1 MRLSKYFL
9 PVLKETP
16 AEAQIAS
23 HRLMLR
29 AGMIKQAS
37 AGIYSWLPLGFKV
50 LRKLENIVHEE
61 QVRAGHIPMLMP
73 TLQSADLW
81 RESGRYDAYGPE
93 MLRIRDRQDRD
104 MLYGPTNEELI
115 TDIFRSHVGSY
126 RDLPLTL
133 YHIQWKFRDEI
144 RPRFG
149 VMRGREFFMKD
160 GYNFDLTKED
170 ALHAYNRHL
179 VSYLRTYERMG
190 LQAIPMRADSGPIGG
205 DDTHEFLVLAETGES
220 EVFYDS
226 EITDLKFGE
235 REIDYTDKA
244 QCQAVLEEFTSRYAR
259 TDETHDEAIFN
270 QIPEDRR
277 RVARGIEVGQ
287 IFYFGTKYSE
297 PMGATVQG
305 PDGKPVPVHMGSHG
319 IGVSRLVGAIIEASH
334 DDRGIIWPEGVTPFH
349 AGIVNLKQGDGEAD
363 AACEKLYAAL
373 KAKGLDPLYDD
384 RDERAGGKFATMDLI
399 GLPWR
404 ITVGP
409 RGLKNGVVELTSRRT
424 GESEEM
430 APDAAVERIAEIYAP
445 HRGEAGTV
453 EPMADRSFHTW
464 M

>member
-149 VMRGREFFMKD
+149 VMRG
-160 GYNFDLTKED
+160 
-170 ALHAYNRHL
+170 
-179 VSYLRTYERMG
+179 
-190 LQAIPMRADSGPIGG
+190 
-205 DDTHEFLVLAETGES
+205 
-220 EVFYDS
+220 
-226 EITDLKFGE
+226 
-235 REIDYTDKA
+235 
-244 QCQAVLEEFTSRYAR
+244 
-259 TDETHDEAIFN
+259 
-270 QIPEDRR
+270 
-277 RVARGIEVGQ
+277 
-287 IFYFGTKYSE
+287 
-297 PMGATVQG
+297 
-305 PDGKPVPVHMGSHG
+305 
-319 IGVSRLVGAIIEASH
+319 AS
-334 DDRGIIWPEGVTPFH
+334 
-349 AGIVNLKQGDGEAD
+349 
-363 AACEKLYAAL
+363 
-373 KAKGLDPLYDD
+373 
-384 RDERAGGKFATMDLI
+384 
-399 GLPWR
+399 
-404 ITVGP
+404 
-409 RGLKNGVVELTSRRT
+409 S
-424 GESEEM
+424 S
-430 APDAAVERIAEIYAP
+430 
-445 HRGEAGTV
+445 
-453 EPMADRSFHTW
+453 
-464 M
+464 

>member
-1 MRLSKYFL
+1 MRLSRYFL

-16 AEAQIAS
+16 AEAQIVS

-37 AGIYSWLPLGFKV
+37 AGIYSWLPMGFKV

-61 QVRAGHIPMLMP
+61 QMRAGHIPMLMP

-81 RESGRYDAYGPE
+81 RESGRYDDYGEE
-93 MLRIRDRQDRD
+93 MLRITRPAGARHALWADQRGDDHRHLPQPCGQLQGAAADALSHPVEVPRRDPPALRRD
-104 MLYGPTNEELI
+104 AGARVP
-115 TDIFRSHVGSY
+115 
-126 RDLPLTL
+126 
-133 YHIQWKFRDEI
+133 DEGRLQL
-144 RPRFG
+144 RP
-149 VMRGREFFMKD
+149 D
-160 GYNFDLTKED
+160 ASED

-190 LQAIPMRADSGPIGG
+190 LQAIPMRADGGPIGG

-226 EITDLKFGE
+226 EITDLKFGD
-235 REIDYTDKA
+235 REIDYDDVDD
-244 QCQAVLEEFTSRYAR
+244 CQAVLEEFTSRYAR
-259 TDETHDEAIFN
+259 TDETHDEACFD
-270 QIPEDRR
+270 QVPEERR
-277 RVARGIEVGQ
+277 RTARGIEVGQ

-319 IGVSRLVGAIIEASH
+319 IGVSRLLGAIIEASH
-334 DDRGIIWPEGVTPFH
+334 DDKGIIWPEGVTPFH
-349 AGIVNLKQGDGEAD
+349 VGIVNLKQGDVRGRCAPARRSMRIVEA
-363 AACEKLYAAL
+363 L
-373 KAKGLDPLYDD
+373 GLDPLYDD
-384 RDERAGGKFATMDLI
+384 RDERAGAKFATMDLI

-409 RGLKNGVVELTSRRT
+409 RGLART
-424 GESEEM
+424 
-430 APDAAVERIAEIYAP
+430 A
-445 HRGEAGTV
+445 
-453 EPMADRSFHTW
+453 W
-464 M
+464 WN

>member
-1 MRLSKYFL
+1 MRLSRYFL
-9 PVLKETP
+9 PVLKENP
-16 AEAQIAS
+16 AEAQIVS

-29 AGMIKQAS
+29 AGMVKQAS
-37 AGIYSWLPLGFKV
+37 AGIYSWLPMGFKV
-50 LRKLENIVHEE
+50 LRKLENIVHQE
-61 QVRAGHIPMLMP
+61 QIRAGHVPMLMP

-81 RESGRYDAYGPE
+81 RESGRYDDYGEE
-93 MLRIRDRQDRD
+93 MLRISDRHGRD

-126 RDLPLTL
+126 KDLPLTL
-133 YHIQWKFRDEI
+133 YHIQWKFRDEV

-190 LQAIPMRADSGPIGG
+190 LQALPMRADSGPIGG
-205 DDTHEFLVLAETGES
+205 DDTHEFLVLADTGES

-226 EITDLKFGE
+226 AVTDIRLGA
-235 REIDYTDKA
+235 REINYDDKA
-244 QCQAVLEEFTSRYAR
+244 QCQAIMEEFTSLYAR
-259 TDETHDEAIFN
+259 TDETHDAARFAE
-270 QIPEDRR
+270 IPAERQR
-277 RVARGIEVGQ
+277 SARGIEVGQ

-334 DDRGIIWPEGVTPFH
+334 DEKGIIWPEGVTPYH
-349 AGIVNLKQGDGEAD
+349 AGIVNLKQGDAEAD
-363 AACEKLYAAL
+363 AACEALYQSITAL
-373 KAKGLDPLYDD
+373 GLEPLYDD

-409 RGLKNGVVELTSRRT
+409 RGLKNGVVELTSRRS
-424 GESEEM
+424 GESEEL
-430 APDAAVERIAEIYAP
+430 PPEAAVEKLARIYAG
-445 HRGEAGTV
+445 HAVTGV
-453 EPMADRSFHTW
+453 
-464 M
+464 

>member
-1 MRLSKYFL
+1 MRLSRYFL

-16 AEAQIAS
+16 SEAQIVS

-37 AGIYSWLPLGFKV
+37 AGIYSWLPLGYKV
-50 LRKLENIVHEE
+50 LKRIEQIVHEE
-61 QVRAGHIPMLMP
+61 QIRAGHIPMLMP
-73 TLQSADLW
+73 TLQPADLW

-93 MLRIRDRQDRD
+93 MLRIRDRHDRD
-104 MLYGPTNEELI
+104 MLYGPTNEEMI
-115 TDIFRSHVGSY
+115 TDIFRAHVTSY
-126 RDLPLTL
+126 KDLPLTL

-149 VMRGREFFMKD
+149 VMRGREFLMKD

-226 EITDLKFGE
+226 EITELRFGD
-235 REIDYTDKA
+235 REIDYDSRE

-259 TDETHDEAIFN
+259 TDETHDAAIFAD
-270 QIPEDRR
+270 IPEDRQ

-287 IFYFGTKYSE
+287 IFYFGTKYSV
-297 PMGATVQG
+297 PLGALVDDGQG
-305 PDGKPVPVHMGSHG
+305 GRVPVHMGSHG

-334 DDRGIIWPEGVTPFH
+334 DDKGIIWPEGVTPFH
-349 AGIVNLKQGDGEAD
+349 VGIVNLKQGD
-363 AACEKLYAAL
+363 AACDGACEDLYKAFT
-373 KAKGLDPLYDD
+373 AKGLEPLYDD
-384 RDERAGGKFATMDLI
+384 RSERAGAKFASMDLI

-404 ITVGP
+404 VTVGP
-409 RGLKNGVVELTSRRT
+409 RGLGNGVVELTSRRT
-424 GESEEM
+424 GESEEL
-430 APDAAVERIAEIYAP
+430 PLEAVVARVAEIYAP
-445 HRGEAGTV
+445 H
-453 EPMADRSFHTW
+453 M
-464 M
+464 

>member
-1 MRLSKYFL
+1 MRLSRYFL

-16 AEAQIAS
+16 AEAQIVS

-29 AGMIKQAS
+29 AGMIKQQA
-37 AGIYSWLPLGFKV
+37 AGIYSWLPLGFRV
-50 LRKLENIVHEE
+50 LERIQRIVHEE
-61 QVRAGHIPMLMP
+61 QQRAGHIPMLMP

-81 RESGRYDAYGPE
+81 RESGRYDDYGEE
-93 MLRIRDRQDRD
+93 MLRIKDRHQRD
-104 MLYGPTNEELI
+104 MLYGPTNEEMI

-149 VMRGREFFMKD
+149 VMRGREFLMKD
-160 GYNFDLTKED
+160 GYNFDLTKEA

-179 VSYLRTYERMG
+179 VSYLRSYERMG
-190 LQAIPMRADSGPIGG
+190 LQAIPMRADGGPIGG
-205 DDTHEFLVLAETGES
+205 DYTHEFLVLAETGES

-226 EITDLKFGE
+226 AITDLTFGD
-235 REIDYTDKA
+235 RAIDYDSVEE
-244 QCQAVLEEFTSRYAR
+244 CQAVLEEFTSRYAR
-259 TDETHDEAIFN
+259 TDETHDEALFER
-270 QIPEDRR
+270 IPDKRR
-277 RVARGIEVGQ
+277 RRARGIEVGQ

-319 IGVSRLVGAIIEASH
+319 IGVSRLMGAIIEASH
-334 DDRGIIWPEGVTPFH
+334 DDKGIIWPEGVTPFPV
-349 AGIVNLKQGDGEAD
+349 GIVNLKQGDAAAD
-363 AACEKLYAAL
+363 AACEDLYAKLTA
-373 KAKGLDPLYDD
+373 AGLEPLYDD
-384 RDERAGGKFATMDLI
+384 RDERAGAKFATMDLI

-409 RGLKNGVVELTSRRT
+409 RGLANGVVELTSRKT
-424 GESEEM
+424 GESVELSPE
-430 APDAAVERIAEIYAP
+430 AAVARVADIY
-445 HRGEAGTV
+445 RGV
-453 EPMADRSFHTW
+453 
-464 M
+464 

>member
-16 AEAQIAS
+16 SEAQIVS

-37 AGIYSWLPLGFKV
+37 AGIYSWLPLGFRV

-81 RESGRYDAYGPE
+81 RESGRFDAYGPE
-93 MLRIRDRQDRD
+93 MLRIRDRHDRD

-115 TDIFRSHVGSY
+115 TDIFRSNVSSY
-126 RDLPLTL
+126 KDLPLTL

-149 VMRGREFFMKD
+149 VMRGREFLMKD

-226 EITDLKFGE
+226 AITDLRFGD
-235 REIDYTDKA
+235 RVIDYDDKA

-259 TDETHDEAIFN
+259 TDETHDAAAFETQVPEA
-270 QIPEDRR
+270 RR
-277 RVARGIEVGQ
+277 RSARGIEVGQ

-305 PDGKPVPVHMGSHG
+305 PDGKAVPVHMGSHG

-334 DDRGIIWPEGVTPFH
+334 DERGIIWPEGVTPFH
-349 AGIVNLKQGDGEAD
+349 AGVVNLKVGDAAAD
-363 AACEKLYAAL
+363 AASEDICAKMEAA
-373 KAKGLDPLYDD
+373 GLEPLYDD
-384 RDERAGGKFATMDLI
+384 TDERAGAKFATQDLI

-424 GESEEM
+424 GESEELS
-430 APDAAVERIAEIYAP
+430 PDAAVERLIAIYEGQRV
-445 HRGEAGTV
+445 RGL
-453 EPMADRSFHTW
+453 
-464 M
+464 

>member
-1 MRLSKYFL
+1 MRLSRYFL
-9 PVLKETP
+9 PVLKENP
-16 AEAQIAS
+16 SESQIVS

-37 AGIYSWLPLGFKV
+37 AGIYSWLPMGFKV
-50 LRKLENIVHEE
+50 LRKIENIVHAE
-61 QVRAGHIPMLMP
+61 QQRAGHIPMLMP
-73 TLQSADLW
+73 TLQPADLW
-81 RESGRYDAYGPE
+81 KESGRYDAYGPE
-93 MLRIRDRQDRD
+93 MLRVRDRQDRD
-104 MLYGPTNEELI
+104 MLYGPTNEEMI

-126 RDLPLTL
+126 KDLPLTL
-133 YHIQWKFRDEI
+133 YHVQWKFRDEI

-149 VMRGREFFMKD
+149 VMRGREFLMKD

-205 DDTHEFLVLAETGES
+205 DNTHEFLVLADTGES

-226 EITDLKFGE
+226 EITDLKFGD
-235 REIDYTDKA
+235 RDIDYSDHA

-259 TDETHDEAIFN
+259 TDETHDEALFN
-270 QIPEDRR
+270 AVPEERR

-297 PMGATVQG
+297 PMGARVQG

-334 DDRGIIWPEGVTPFH
+334 DDKGIIWPEGVTPFH
-349 AGIVNLKQGDGEAD
+349 VGIVNLKQGDTEAD
-363 AACEKLYAAL
+363 AACDALYDSITAL
-373 KAKGLDPLYDD
+373 GLEPLYDD
-384 RDERAGGKFATMDLI
+384 RNERAGGKFATMDLL
-399 GLPWR
+399 GMPWR

-430 APDAAVERIAEIYAP
+430 PPEAAVLRLAEIYQGIA
-445 HRGEAGTV
+445 
-453 EPMADRSFHTW
+453 
-464 M
+464 